1 MSPNG
6 TFATSRERQAMCAF
20 GPKADARYERW
31 RSGARSGGCGHQ
43 VLTSSG
49 APYLSDSG
57 RIRRMPARERN
68 DATTPR
74 SVCLR
79 RASAAM
85 RIEELLLSYMTDR
98 PRCGNDLALARC
110 PPGNADRTKAPQQ
123 RRHRGPD
130 AGEGRGIPAA
140 ASQRMEPRRRLPL
153 PLQLLQ
159 VHPDVKPS

>member
-1 MSPNG
+1 MSACG

-31 RSGARSGGCGHQ
+31 RSGARGGGCGHQ

-74 SVCLR
+74 SLCLR

-110 PPGNADRTKAPQQ
+110 PPGIADRTKAPQQ
-123 RRHRGPD
+123 RRHR
-130 AGEGRGIPAA
+130 
-140 ASQRMEPRRRLPL
+140 
-153 PLQLLQ
+153 
-159 VHPDVKPS
+159 